1 MKRKWVIVCCLLY
14 TLAASFYR
22 TYGPKGTDYVL
33 PPLPPAENWL
43 LLPLD
48 GRPPCKDFTVQLGA
62 LGGTTFTVP
71 PDALMDHYEKPANIP
86 ALKTWVQA
94 NLPRQKGILL
104 STDLLLFGG
113 LLQSRLQ
120 PLENKQAD
128 TFFTYLETLKNSN
141 PDKQFYLF
149 SVIPRLLITDHLLP
163 DRWYQWQ
170 LMTWATNMD
179 KKRQGLP
186 YDKEQYED
194 AQQSIPMALKW
205 KYLNLYWKNDDFNKA
220 LITFVTQNNLTDL
233 TIGQDDAQP
242 YGLPNYNR
250 HHAVE
255 MVRDLMAHPPIAVS
269 QGADE
274 LGSLAASRIFCRR
287 IHYQPQVKI
296 CYGSPE
302 MADYTLHF
310 VPQTLKEIAK
320 DKVQL
325 AGGVLTESLDTAD
338 FILYIY
344 CGTKDTNRAAA
355 ACREI
360 KALMDK
366 KPVALVDLSD
376 RFAAGD
382 CLLPYLAAHNVP
394 LPRLVSYSG
403 WNTASNAIG
412 TAVAQGTIVTGQAKV
427 LPKALLPSLYGKNFQ
442 FTYARFLDDWA
453 YQKLIRPR
461 MGILTPIN
469 GMEPEQGVPY
479 VDAATSYTARELGL
493 YNWIFLCLCRKFPYY
508 QDGDYAYYLKDVDF
522 HVTLPWGRPFE
533 IRLEVLPKYS
543 RKPLTKQA

>member
-1 MKRKWVIVCCLLY
+1 M
-14 TLAASFYR
+14 
-22 TYGPKGTDYVL
+22 
-33 PPLPPAENWL
+33 
-43 LLPLD
+43 
-48 GRPPCKDFTVQLGA
+48 QLGA
-62 LGGTTFTVP
+62 LGGITFTP
-71 PDALMDHYEKPANIP
+71 PPERLLDHYEEPANIP
-86 ALKTWVQA
+86 ALKTWVEA
-94 NLPRQKGILL
+94 NLPQQTGMLF

-120 PLENKQAD
+120 PLGD
-128 TFFTYLETLKNSN
+128 TQSDAFFTYLEDLKKRN
-141 PDKQFYLF
+141 PAKQFYLF

-186 YDKEQYED
+186 YDKAQYEEV
-194 AQQSIPMALKW
+194 QQSIPMALKW
-205 KYLNLYWKNDDFNKA
+205 KYLNLYWKNDAFNQK
-220 LITFVTQNNLTDL
+220 LISFVTQNNLTDL

-250 HHAVE
+250 HHALM
-255 MVRDLMAHPPIAVS
+255 MVQRLSVHPPIAVS

-274 LGSLAASRIFCRR
+274 LGALAASRIFCRR
-287 IHYQPQVKI
+287 IHYQPRVKI

-302 MADYTLHF
+302 MAHYTLHF
-310 VPQTLKEIAK
+310 VPQTLQEIAK

-325 AGGVLTESLDTAD
+325 AGGVLTESQDAAD

-344 CGTKDTNRAAA
+344 CGTKDSDQAAA
-355 ACREI
+355 ACTEI
-360 KALMDK
+360 KTLLAQ

-382 CLLPYLAAHNVP
+382 CLLPYLAAHDVP
-394 LPRLVSYSG
+394 LPRLISYSG

-412 TAVAQGTIVTGQAKV
+412 TAAAQGAIVTGQASV
-427 LPKALLPSLYGKNFQ
+427 LPKALLPALYSKNFQ

-461 MGILTPIN
+461 MSMLSPLN
-469 GMEPEQGVPY
+469 GVDPERGGYY

-493 YNWIFLCLCRKFPYY
+493 YNEIFLSLCRKFPYY
-508 QDGDYAYYLKDVDF
+508 QDEHDAYYLKNADF

-533 IRLEVLPKYS
+533 IRLEVLPKYG